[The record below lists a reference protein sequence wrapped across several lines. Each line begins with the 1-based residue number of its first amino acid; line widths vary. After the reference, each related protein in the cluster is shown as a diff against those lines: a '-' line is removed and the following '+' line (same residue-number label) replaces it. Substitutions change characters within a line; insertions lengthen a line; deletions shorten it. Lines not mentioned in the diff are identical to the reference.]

1 MRHLLSTRDLSRDE
15 AIGILDIAEDMADVA
30 GRAVPK
36 LPALRGRTVVNLFF
50 EDSTRTRISFEAA
63 AKRLSADV
71 INFSAKGSSVSK
83 GESLKDTA
91 QTLAAI
97 GADAVVIRHGASGAP
112 QVLADSGWIDA
123 AIVNAGDG
131 THEHPTQ
138 ALLDA
143 FTIRRR
149 IHGAAARGRALD
161 GVSVVIVGD
170 ILHSRV
176 ARSNVWLLTTLGA
189 RVEFVAPATLLP
201 IGIGDWPVAV
211 HHDLDAALV
220 SKPDVVMMLRIQSE
234 RMHDSFFPS
243 AHEYSR
249 EWGLGDERL
258 AALAPDS
265 IVMHPGPM
273 NRGLEISSGAADSPR
288 STVLEQVANGVSV
301 RMAVLYLAL
310 SGNKLSGSES
320 PGSKLSGTKE
330 ELA

>member
-15 AIGILDIAEDMADVA
+15 AIAILDVAEDMADVA
-30 GRAVPK
+30 HREVRK
-36 LPALRGRTVVNLFF
+36 LPALRGKTVVNLFF

-112 QVLADSGWIDA
+112 RVLANSDWIDA

-149 IHGAAARGRALD
+149 LHGADSRGHDLD
-161 GVSVVIVGD
+161 GVSVAIVGD

-176 ARSNVWLLTTLGA
+176 ARSNAWLLTTLGA
-189 RVEFVAPATLLP
+189 SITFVAPATLLP
-201 IGIGDWPVAV
+201 IGIENWPVEV
-211 HHDLDAALV
+211 RYDLDIALAA
-220 SKPDVVMMLRIQSE
+220 KPDVVMMLRIQGE
-234 RMHDSFFPS
+234 RMHAAFFPS
-243 AHEYSR
+243 AREYSR
-249 EWGLGDERL
+249 IWGLDDERL
-258 AALAPDS
+258 AMLAADS

-273 NRGLEISSGAADSPR
+273 NRGLEISAAAADSPR
-288 STVLEQVANGVSV
+288 STVREQVANGVSI
-301 RMAVLYLAL
+301 RMAVLYLTL
-310 SGNKLSGSES
+310 SGEG
-320 PGSKLSGTKE
+320 GQQ
-330 ELA
+330 